1 MVKKTDIIGL
11 ILSTL
16 FISFFIAG
24 LSLINMVFTIA
35 PFAIYGVETGPITIN
50 VGAVLII
57 ISLICLLLAT
67 TRKGKR

>member
-11 ILSTL
+11 VLSML
-16 FISFFIAG
+16 FISFFMAG
-24 LSLINMVFTIA
+24 LSLINIVFTIA

-50 VGAVLII
+50 VGAALII

-67 TRKGKR
+67 TRREKR

>member
-11 ILSTL
+11 TLSAL
-16 FISFFIAG
+16 FISFFLAG

-50 VGAVLII
+50 VGAALIMV
-57 ISLICLLLAT
+57 SLICLLLAAARR
-67 TRKGKR
+67 RKR

>member
-11 ILSTL
+11 VLSML

-35 PFAIYGVETGPITIN
+35 PFTIYGVETGPITIN
-50 VGAVLII
+50 IGAALII

-67 TRKGKR
+67 TRREKR